1 MKHVYRVLQCQE
13 EELTQMV
20 STMSDGWKFEQ
31 VGFVFSSQPPVVYVV
46 LLTGIQIVCLDPQ
59 YFTVAYLIC
68 YSTSLDSPIMS
79 YQVVSYVKNN
89 RL

>member
-31 VGFVFSSQPPVVYVV
+31 VLEKMYRCVWCLCKYLPYKHTLGKTVTLEYGKGCD
-46 LLTGIQIVCLDPQ
+46 LLALQVRTGLSEQL
-59 YFTVAYLIC
+59 
-68 YSTSLDSPIMS
+68 
-79 YQVVSYVKNN
+79 
-89 RL
+89 